1 MELDASMLQPI
12 VGHALDAFAVPVD
25 WTVAPILAGDGQG
38 SGVFRV
44 SGSARVSGELRGWS
58 AILKVLPMT
67 RLPPSRWDYPEREAL
82 AYEGG
87 LLVDLPP
94 GLEAPR
100 CFGHSEHEGQRFLW
114 LEDLGADGMRWRL
127 EDYGKAAQAL
137 GRFNGAYLGSR
148 RLPEARWLSQQWLRS
163 WLDEGSSAMG
173 ELPRVQGHPLVQQ
186 VYPREVLDG
195 LLRLWARRE
204 ELLDALDRLPQVFSH
219 NDAFCRNLFLKSE
232 RLVAVDWA
240 FLGPQPVGAELA
252 PLVSASVAFRGIPHD
267 RWRHLERTAVEAYL
281 LGLQDT
287 GWRGAPDLARFGY
300 AASSALR
307 YGPGC
312 VRLVLP
318 TLLDETAQAHVEV
331 VLGIPF
337 DHVLQLWAAT
347 GLEQQR
353 LADDAFSRLE
363 SLKL

>member
-1 MELDASMLQPI
+1 MELRASVLQPV
-12 VGHALDAFAVPVD
+12 VGHALDASAVPVH
-25 WTVAPILAGDGQG
+25 WSVAPILAGDGQG
-38 SGVFRV
+38 LGVFRV
-44 SGSARVSGELRGWS
+44 SGSARVSGELCGWS
-58 AILKVLPMT
+58 VILKVLPMT
-67 RLPPSRWDYPEREAL
+67 RVSPSGWDCPEREAL
-82 AYEGG
+82 AYESG

-100 CFGHSEHEGQRFLW
+100 CFGHSEHEGRRFLW
-114 LEDLGADGMRWRL
+114 LEDLGADVVPWRL
-127 EDYGKAAQAL
+127 EDFGTAAQAL

-148 RLPEARWLSQQWLRS
+148 QLPEARWLSQQWLRS

-173 ELPRVQGHPLVQQ
+173 ELPRVRRHPLVKQ
-186 VYPREVLDG
+186 VYPGEVVDG

-204 ELLDALDRLPQVFSH
+204 EVLDALDRLPQVFSH
-219 NDAFCRNLFLKSE
+219 NDAFRRNLFLKSD

-252 PLVSASVAFRGIPHD
+252 PLVSASVALRGIPHA
-267 RWRHLERTAVEAYL
+267 RWRDLERTAVEAYL
-281 LGLQDT
+281 VGLQDT

-318 TLLDETAQAHVEV
+318 ALLDETAQAHVEV

-337 DHVLQLWAAT
+337 DQVLQLWAAT
-347 GLEQQR
+347 SLEQQR
-353 LADDAFSRLE
+353 LANDTFSRLE
-363 SLKL
+363 SLNL